1 MRRLN
6 LLRLL
11 RSVGGVPVTKLRSLV
26 EATES
31 ATLSVHEMFAR
42 ATDALAPP
50 PPEAVPVEAQA
61 LADRVLADAGWD
73 QVRADAADRRNRAA
87 VLDAIQTWVPG
98 LDVAAAATG
107 YLRAAEDV
115 ARLEIDSLR
124 DRGER
129 ADLLEQMVAG
139 TVLFERLLTVL
150 RRLGEEQY
158 SAGRFRD
165 RY

>member
-1 MRRLN
+1 M
-6 LLRLL
+6 
-11 RSVGGVPVTKLRSLV
+11 
-26 EATES
+26 
-31 ATLSVHEMFAR
+31 
-42 ATDALAPP
+42 
-50 PPEAVPVEAQA
+50 
-61 LADRVLADAGWD
+61 
-73 QVRADAADRRNRAA
+73 
-87 VLDAIQTWVPG
+87 
-98 LDVAAAATG
+98 AAAATG
-107 YLRAAEDV
+107 YLRAAEDI